1 MSLTIIEVGIS
12 HLQDCVDLDQ
22 KSFECLWTKSQWEK
36 ELTDP
41 NRIRLGIIE
50 LESKKILGICCAS
63 LVIDELHITFIAV
76 YPMHQRKGLGK
87 FLLSEIIKRSK
98 SLQTNHIYLEVKK
111 NNEPAKALYKSM
123 GFKPIG
129 IRSNFY
135 KDGSDAL
142 TFTKGIKTNNKMNA

>member
-1 MSLTIIEVGIS
+1 MSRTIIELGIM

-22 KSFECLWTKSQWEK
+22 KSFEGLWAKSQWEK

-41 NRIRLGIIE
+41 KRICLGIIE
-50 LESKKILGICCAS
+50 SESKKLLGLCSAWI
-63 LVIDELHITFIAV
+63 VIDELHITFIAV

-87 FLLSEIIKRSK
+87 FLLSEIIKRSI
-98 SLQTNHIYLEVKK
+98 SLQTNQIYLEVKN

-142 TFTKGIKTNNKMNA
+142 TLTKEIKTNNKMND